1 MKAECELSAGLSRKR
16 EAGSEKKGSA
26 GLPGAECQ
34 RENLGGWQGGRCNPW
49 TCCHVGR
56 HGQEHRGPHSLL
68 GPTGPGEVLLLS
80 PQGMDSGL
88 PHEEEARPPGPA
100 GQRPQ

>member
-34 RENLGGWQGGRCNPW
+34 WESLGGRQGGRCNPW

-56 HGQEHRGPHSLL
+56 HGQAHRGPHSLL
-68 GPTGPGEVLLLS
+68 GPTGPREVILMS
-80 PQGMDSGL
+80 PKGMDSGI

-100 GQRPQ
+100 DQRPQ

>member
-34 RENLGGWQGGRCNPW
+34 WESLGGRQGGRCNPW
-49 TCCHVGR
+49 TCCTWGDMDRSTEGHT
-56 HGQEHRGPHSLL
+56 PCWD
-68 GPTGPGEVLLLS
+68 
-80 PQGMDSGL
+80 PQALERSFS
-88 PHEEEARPPGPA
+88 
-100 GQRPQ
+100 

>member
-34 RENLGGWQGGRCNPW
+34 WESLGDGREGGV
-49 TCCHVGR
+49 T
-56 HGQEHRGPHSLL
+56 
-68 GPTGPGEVLLLS
+68 PGHAATWGDTDRRTEGHTPCWD
-80 PQGMDSGL
+80 PQALERSFS
-88 PHEEEARPPGPA
+88 
-100 GQRPQ
+100 